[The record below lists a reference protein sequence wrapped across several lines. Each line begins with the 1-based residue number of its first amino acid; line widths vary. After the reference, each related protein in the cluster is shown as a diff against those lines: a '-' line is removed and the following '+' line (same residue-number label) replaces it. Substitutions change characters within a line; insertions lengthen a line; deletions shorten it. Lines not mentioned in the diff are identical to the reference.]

1 MRGAEGSVPVLRG
14 LRRTLPCEETA
25 GAAPGEGPEGMD
37 LRVRELRD
45 RLELELL
52 QQGEEQYECVLKR
65 KEQHVA
71 EVPEWGWEGSDHLIN
86 PTPCTQQKTSC

>member
-1 MRGAEGSVPVLRG
+1 MSVFRG
-14 LRRTLPCEETA
+14 LHRTLPCEETA

-71 EVPEWGWEGSDHLIN
+71 EVPERGWGGSDRLTN
-86 PTPCTQQKTSC
+86 PIPCAQQKTSC

>member
-1 MRGAEGSVPVLRG
+1 
-14 LRRTLPCEETA
+14 
-25 GAAPGEGPEGMD
+25 MD

-71 EVPEWGWEGSDHLIN
+71 EVPERGWGGRMNSLMKGQN
-86 PTPCTQQKTSC
+86 K